1 MCTVHMA
8 FTKPKIDIAFIHV
21 FFTCM
26 LVAFIPYAVSFLSW
40 ILICWLSSAI
50 ALMIRD
56 RKHMSQV
63 EFDFTLIISLL
74 LYMVFVAGVFYSK
87 NIHSAIF
94 DVQMKLSL
102 FIIPPFIFLLRDFY
116 KKYFNNVLLTF
127 IIANVVAGIICIC
140 VAFYNSLS
148 FKNGSIM
155 FDINVPGIY
164 EDTHTEFPTYFAYS
178 DFSVFKHP
186 TYFSMYITL
195 SFFTVIY
202 FLNNSFYFLKNIK
215 TNKLVY
221 FIIMAFLVLLIYF
234 LKSKAA
240 YMTLFLFTM
249 IYLITYVIKK
259 KKWLIGGAV
268 ISCLI
273 LLSVIGFRNNSRF
286 YYVKSAIANSSDLTD
301 AIQRKDFQFIV
312 DRYGVDRIP
321 IWMLSSEI
329 ISENFMIGVGSGDVS
344 DNLMIKYKKYN
355 LHYFESNK
363 FNAHNQYF
371 ETFVALGIIGF
382 MVLMIWLFNP
392 VFLKRNYNSKRFLI
406 LILVGIL
413 MINFL
418 FESVLNT
425 ISGVIFIAFFYS
437 FLFHVPAITLMPHK
451 EE

>member
-1 MCTVHMA
+1 
-8 FTKPKIDIAFIHV
+8 
-21 FFTCM
+21 M

-40 ILICWLSSAI
+40 ILICWLASGIVLI
-50 ALMIRD
+50 AGD
-56 RKHMSQV
+56 RK
-63 EFDFTLIISLL
+63 IISSFKFNFALVISMM
-74 LYMVFVAGVFYSK
+74 LYLVFVAGVFYSE
-87 NIHSAIF
+87 NMHSAVF
-94 DVQMKLSL
+94 DIQMKLSL
-102 FIIPPFIFLLRDFY
+102 FIIPPFIFLLKDFY
-116 KKYFNNVLLTF
+116 KKYFNSILLTF
-127 IIANVVAGIICIC
+127 VIANVVAGLICIC
-140 VAFYNSLS
+140 VAFYHSLS
-148 FKNGSIM
+148 FQNGSLI
-155 FDINVPGIY
+155 FDINVPGVY

-202 FLNNSFYFLKNIK
+202 FLNNAFYFLKNIK
-215 TNKLVY
+215 RNKLIYIV
-221 FIIMAFLVLLIYF
+221 ALTFLVLLIYF

-249 IYLITYVIKK
+249 IYLIVYVIKK
-259 KKWLIGGAV
+259 KKFLIGGAV
-268 ISCLI
+268 IGCLI
-273 LLSVIGFRNNSRF
+273 VLSIIGFRNNSRF
-286 YYVKSAIANSSDLTD
+286 YYVKSAISNIGGLTD

-329 ISENFMIGVGSGDVS
+329 ISENFLIGVGSGDVS

-371 ETFVALGIIGF
+371 ETFVATGIIGF
-382 MVLMIWLFNP
+382 LIFMTWLFYP
-392 VFLKRNYNSKRFLI
+392 VFYKRNYNKKRFLI

-418 FESVLNT
+418 FESALNT
-425 ISGVIFIAFFYS
+425 ISGVMFIAFFYS
-437 FLFHVPAITLMPHK
+437 FLLQVPGVPLKKQERIIS
-451 EE
+451 ED

>member
-1 MCTVHMA
+1 MA
-8 FTKPKIDIAFIHV
+8 FNKPKIDIAFIHV

-40 ILICWLSSAI
+40 ILICWLASAI
-50 ALMIRD
+50 VLMVRERKILSTVKFNFAL
-56 RKHMSQV
+56 
-63 EFDFTLIISLL
+63 LISML
-74 LYMVFVAGVFYSK
+74 LYLVFVAGVFYSE
-87 NIHSAIF
+87 NMHAAIF

-116 KKYFNNVLLTF
+116 KKYFNGILLTF
-127 IIANVVAGIICIC
+127 VIANVAAGLICIC
-140 VAFYNSLS
+140 FAFYHSLS
-148 FKNGSIM
+148 FQNGSLV
-155 FDINVPGIY
+155 FDINVPGVY

-202 FLNNSFYFLKNIK
+202 FLNNAYYFLKN
-215 TNKLVY
+215 TRRNKLLY
-221 FIIMAFLVLLIYF
+221 FVIMAFLVLLIYF

-240 YMTLFLFTM
+240 FITLFLFTM
-249 IYLITYVIKK
+249 LYIIIYVIKK
-259 KKWLIGGAV
+259 KKFLIGGIV
-268 ISCLI
+268 IGCLI
-273 LLSVIGFRNNSRF
+273 LLSIIGFRNNSRF
-286 YYVKSAIANSSDLTD
+286 YYVKSAISNISGLTD

-329 ISENFMIGVGSGDVS
+329 ISENFLIGVGSGDVS

-355 LHYFESNK
+355 LQYFESNK

-382 MVLMIWLFNP
+382 LIFVTWLFYP
-392 VFLKRNYNSKRFLI
+392 IFLKRNYHRGRFLI

-418 FESVLNT
+418 FESALNT
-425 ISGVIFIAFFYS
+425 ISGVMFVAFFYS
-437 FLFHVPAITLMPHK
+437 FLFHVPTASLK
-451 EE
+451 SNKGNLN